1 MAIIDIIFI
10 GLLILFGLVG
20 AVKGFLK
27 TILSLASSLLS
38 FTGAIYLAKPVVALL
53 NNWFSVVTKLG
64 STLAD
69 KFLPVFT
76 DFSSATGEVIKNE
89 YFDKGGIIKQALSLF
104 IDNSTVYAD
113 KTELVNEL
121 SSKAASLI
129 LIAIC
134 TILCWL
140 LIRLAIFL
148 LSKLFD
154 ALKKNDR
161 AVNGMDKTLGLILGA
176 VKGFAIIA
184 IVFVIANLLQTS
196 PDIAS
201 ILDKVFNNSVIAKPV
216 YDFVTTFANDYINK
230 IDFSSLIA
238 SIK

>member
-10 GLLILFGLVG
+10 VLLLLFAFIG
-20 AVKGFLK
+20 AKKGFLK
-27 TILSLASSLLS
+27 TILSLVSSVLS
-38 FTGAIYLAKPVVALL
+38 FTGAVYLAKPLVELL
-53 NNWFSVVTKLG
+53 NNWFSVVTSLG
-64 STLAD
+64 ENLST
-69 KFLPVFT
+69 KFLPLFS
-76 DFSSATGEVIKNE
+76 DFASVTGEVIKNE
-89 YFDKGGIIKQALSLF
+89 HIETGGILKQALSFF

-121 SSKAASLI
+121 GSKAASLI
-129 LIAIC
+129 MIAIC

-140 LIRLAIFL
+140 LIKLAIFL

-154 ALKKNDR
+154 ALKKNDK

-176 VKGFAIIA
+176 VKGFAVIA

-196 PDIAS
+196 PEIAS
-201 ILDKVFNNSVIAKPV
+201 ALDTIFNGSVIAKPV